1 MGGWD
6 TVSQAVT
13 FSWGENK
20 FEDEEETRKQGV
32 IGQVRGFSVLVY
44 EQDSLF
50 RGSQQ

>member
-32 IGQVRGFSVLVY
+32 IGQVRGFSVLVH